1 MLTLLEDIMV
11 ILKNEGISFAT
22 STRCKTIAAK
32 SMLPSGERT
41 HRLCEQRCH
50 YFDKEC
56 LLMKDED
63 NVRNISSDIEKS
75 SFGMLKDYMPTCR
88 KAALQNVFS
97 DSLYTQD

>member
-1 MLTLLEDIMV
+1 
-11 ILKNEGISFAT
+11 
-22 STRCKTIAAK
+22 
-32 SMLPSGERT
+32 
-41 HRLCEQRCH
+41 
-50 YFDKEC
+50 
-56 LLMKDED
+56 MKDED